1 MVQRGT
7 AFTSKSV
14 ANDGR
19 GGTARE
25 DRDSSEGSTAA
36 LQEMACGSAHGS
48 KQGIARRLRG
58 GDGEAVVV
66 EAAGGTQKYGEVEKA
81 GGAGGDAFAAAHA
94 FSASSEDKAARHAAC
109 RKCRGNLLASL
120 RLRGGCGNEEEAQG
134 LDFGATQSFDFDD
147 EEEGEPQQRR
157 LLWHTSL
164 WLKDGATVGAAAEL
178 PSMDGILAL
187 GRVVQPTPRAG
198 SGDVETL
205 ELADADR
212 AAAPLVSGLQ
222 AEIHV
227 DDDGHMIL
235 TSKGKSYNFING
247 NPLHVSGSQA
257 AAAGV
262 PSQARLY
269 DGDDIRLGGDLD
281 GRQRGG
287 YDKFCFRVEAPEL
300 GLRPACAATAA
311 AASPVTAVAAAAA
324 APAAAAVAAPAVAQA
339 PVPAAAPVAGGVLLR
354 YCGEGLAS
362 AGLECVQLSEGR
374 TVLGSGAEATCR
386 LTLPAE
392 AKHVTVSVSRL
403 GTVAVHAHA
412 ALSLTRRNGET
423 HLVAGEQRS
432 VFDRTVLRVAGT
444 SLRFEVPVRRPEP
457 AAAAQPASVA
467 SPAQHAPA
475 AAAPVPQ
482 PAAERLASAGLTA
495 GAAIAELT
503 ASLSGQAKRREEVRL
518 GLAVQG
524 VLATAAA
531 AGEPEER
538 QRQVARQVAGQM
550 SRVENQ
556 YDSTIRAQSVVS
568 WT

>member
-1 MVQRGT
+1 MERLLLGPSALGVPAMQINSGPGVGAFDDSQRAQASQAGALASGAAVAAARVLRRRDGDQDGGPRVVQRGT

-36 LQEMACGSAHGS
+36 LQEIGCGSAHGS

-157 LLWHTSL
+157 LLW
-164 WLKDGATVGAAAEL
+164 LKDGATVGAAAEL
-178 PSMDGILAL
+178 PSMDGKLAL

-205 ELADADR
+205 ELADADW

-281 GRQRGG
+281 GRKRGG
-287 YDKFCFRVEAPEL
+287 YDKFCFRVERHRVE
-300 GLRPACAATAA
+300 
-311 AASPVTAVAAAAA
+311 
-324 APAAAAVAAPAVAQA
+324 
-339 PVPAAAPVAGGVLLR
+339 VAGLV
-354 YCGEGLAS
+354 C
-362 AGLECVQLSEGR
+362 AG
-374 TVLGSGAEATCR
+374 
-386 LTLPAE
+386 
-392 AKHVTVSVSRL
+392 
-403 GTVAVHAHA
+403 
-412 ALSLTRRNGET
+412 
-423 HLVAGEQRS
+423 
-432 VFDRTVLRVAGT
+432 
-444 SLRFEVPVRRPEP
+444 
-457 AAAAQPASVA
+457 
-467 SPAQHAPA
+467 
-475 AAAPVPQ
+475 
-482 PAAERLASAGLTA
+482 
-495 GAAIAELT
+495 
-503 ASLSGQAKRREEVRL
+503 
-518 GLAVQG
+518 
-524 VLATAAA
+524 
-531 AGEPEER
+531 
-538 QRQVARQVAGQM
+538 
-550 SRVENQ
+550 
-556 YDSTIRAQSVVS
+556 
-568 WT
+568 

>member
-157 LLWHTSL
+157 LLW
-164 WLKDGATVGAAAEL
+164 LKDGATVGAAAEL
-178 PSMDGILAL
+178 PNGVGILAL
-187 GRVVQPTPRAG
+187 GRDVQPTPRAG

-311 AASPVTAVAAAAA
+311 AALPVTAVAAAAA
-324 APAAAAVAAPAVAQA
+324 APAAAAPAAGSVPALAAARRAVARRRSVPASARWAVAGSSGTLEVPRRARSTVAAATT
-339 PVPAAAPVAGGVLLR
+339 AGSL
-354 YCGEGLAS
+354 EGLAATS
-362 AGLECVQLSEGR
+362 EAGGRWAGRAVGSLE
-374 TVLGSGAEATCR
+374 
-386 LTLPAE
+386 
-392 AKHVTVSVSRL
+392 
-403 GTVAVHAHA
+403 A
-412 ALSLTRRNGET
+412 ASI
-423 HLVAGEQRS
+423 H
-432 VFDRTVLRVAGT
+432 
-444 SLRFEVPVRRPEP
+444 
-457 AAAAQPASVA
+457 
-467 SPAQHAPA
+467 
-475 AAAPVPQ
+475 
-482 PAAERLASAGLTA
+482 
-495 GAAIAELT
+495 
-503 ASLSGQAKRREEVRL
+503 
-518 GLAVQG
+518 
-524 VLATAAA
+524 
-531 AGEPEER
+531 
-538 QRQVARQVAGQM
+538 
-550 SRVENQ
+550 
-556 YDSTIRAQSVVS
+556 
-568 WT
+568 